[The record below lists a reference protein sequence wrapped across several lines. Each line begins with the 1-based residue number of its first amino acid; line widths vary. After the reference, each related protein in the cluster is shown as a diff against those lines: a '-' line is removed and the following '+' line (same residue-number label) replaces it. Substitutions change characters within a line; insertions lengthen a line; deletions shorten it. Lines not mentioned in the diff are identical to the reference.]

1 MKKIVSLVMAVV
13 MCLSVAVVGTASA
26 SAKSINY
33 KGFHVEKKIFTRNPS
48 TSYFTTCK
56 VYNVNEVFA
65 AFLMDNTSIK
75 KAKHI
80 RRINNEINKKI
91 KISSKNFYH
100 NPDSKNPT
108 FIFKKTGKA
117 KINFSYKYKKKT
129 FRTSINVHVYDYRI
143 GLKVIECSEFGNIYK
158 LKFKV
163 INEIKPNTFYVKSRK
178 KGTVYYLSKN
188 KSISAVGRTK
198 NYKTPIT
205 FVIHDKNK
213 SSNSNRPAIY
223 NYDASPTYIKTNMG
237 MLHGFCNL
245 GKTIYAN
252 LHERNY
258 FLPQR

>member
-1 MKKIVSLVMAVV
+1 MKKIVSLIMAVV
-13 MCLSVAVVGTASA
+13 MCLSIAVVGTTSA

-33 KGFHVEKKIFTRNPS
+33 KGFHVEKKIFTKNPS
-48 TSYFTTCK
+48 TSYFTTCE

-100 NPDSKNPT
+100 NPDSKDPT

-143 GLKVIECSEFGNIYK
+143 VLKVIKCSELGNIYN

-163 INEIKPNTFYVKSRK
+163 TNEIKPNTFYVKSK
-178 KGTVYYLSKN
+178 KGTIYLSKN
-188 KSISAVGRTK
+188 KSIKAVGRMK

-223 NYDASPTYIKTNMG
+223 NYNASPTYIKTNMG
-237 MLHGFCNL
+237 ILHGLCDQ
-245 GKTIYAN
+245 GETICAN

>member
-108 FIFKKTGKA
+108 FIFKK
-117 KINFSYKYKKKT
+117 
-129 FRTSINVHVYDYRI
+129 
-143 GLKVIECSEFGNIYK
+143 
-158 LKFKV
+158 
-163 INEIKPNTFYVKSRK
+163 
-178 KGTVYYLSKN
+178 
-188 KSISAVGRTK
+188 
-198 NYKTPIT
+198 
-205 FVIHDKNK
+205 
-213 SSNSNRPAIY
+213 NR
-223 NYDASPTYIKTNMG
+223 
-237 MLHGFCNL
+237 
-245 GKTIYAN
+245 
-252 LHERNY
+252 
-258 FLPQR
+258 